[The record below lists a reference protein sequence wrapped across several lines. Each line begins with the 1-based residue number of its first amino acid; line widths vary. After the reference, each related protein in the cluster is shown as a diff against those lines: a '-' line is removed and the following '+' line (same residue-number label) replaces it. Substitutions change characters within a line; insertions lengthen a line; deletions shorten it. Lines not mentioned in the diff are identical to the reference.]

1 MIAQLRRITAF
12 IGKIRAQDKSNRYP
26 TTFDPTIEPSL
37 PQIKEMPRA
46 DDLQ

>member
-1 MIAQLRRITAF
+1 MAF
-12 IGKIRAQDKSNRYP
+12 NGKIRAHKESNRYP

-37 PQIKEMPRA
+37 PQIKEMPSA